1 MFRSRIT
8 VFLLVFFAA
17 SCRKEAP
24 AALVAPP
31 ARLQAEE
38 AAKLSALGYTSGSSA
53 QDSPRGFAAPPAVPA
68 PTHAAAPEPRSGP
81 AVTDALKLIRTGSLE
96 IEVADFAAAADEA
109 ARTAASLGG
118 YVSDRQSNDEG
129 AGRRRGQITLR
140 IPAARFD
147 GAIGALRKLGRVR
160 GEGVATQDVTRA
172 YADLETRLRVKRE
185 TVTRLRE
192 ILIRQT
198 GKVSE
203 VLEVEREI
211 ARVVEEIERAEGERR
226 YFDNQVSLS
235 TLTLSLYEPAAIVAA
250 GALDPIVSALRQS
263 VGLMSASIG
272 ELIELFAAG
281 LPWLVAIYLGWR
293 FIRWRRRARP

>member
-1 MFRSRIT
+1 MIRSRIAL
-8 VFLLVFFAA
+8 FLLVAFAA
-17 SCRKEAP
+17 TCRKEA
-24 AALVAPP
+24 ALVPP
-31 ARLQAEE
+31 SARLQAEQ
-38 AAKLSALGYTSGSSA
+38 AAQLSALGYTSGSSA
-53 QDSPRGFAAPPAVPA
+53 QNSPRGFAAPAAVPA
-68 PTHAAAPEPRSGP
+68 PTSAPAPESRSGP

-96 IEVADFAAAADEA
+96 IEVADFAAAVDEA
-109 ARTAASLGG
+109 ARTATSLGG

-140 IPAARFD
+140 IPAARFE

-160 GEGVATQDVTRA
+160 GEGVQTQDVTRA

-272 ELIELFAAG
+272 ELIELFSSA
-281 LPWLVAIYLGWR
+281 LPWLVALYLAWR
-293 FIRWRRRARP
+293 LIRWRRRARP

>member
-1 MFRSRIT
+1 MIRSRIAL
-8 VFLLVFFAA
+8 FLVVAFAA
-17 SCRKEAP
+17 SCRKES
-24 AALVAPP
+24 ALVPPP
-31 ARLQAEE
+31 AGLEAEQA
-38 AAKLSALGYTSGSSA
+38 ARLSALGYTSGSSA
-53 QDSPRGFAAPPAVPA
+53 QNSPRGFAAAPAVAAATPA
-68 PTHAAAPEPRSGP
+68 PAPEPRSGP

-96 IEVADFAAAADEA
+96 IEVADFAAAVDEA
-109 ARTAASLGG
+109 ARTVTSLGG

-160 GEGVATQDVTRA
+160 GEGVQTQDVTRA
-172 YADLETRLRVKRE
+172 YADLETRLLVKRE
-185 TVTRLRE
+185 TVARLRE

-203 VLEVEREI
+203 VLAVEREI

-235 TLTLSLYEPAAIVAA
+235 TLTLSLFEPAAIVAP

-263 VGLMSASIG
+263 VGLMSESIG

-281 LPWLVAIYLGWR
+281 LPWLVAFYLGWR